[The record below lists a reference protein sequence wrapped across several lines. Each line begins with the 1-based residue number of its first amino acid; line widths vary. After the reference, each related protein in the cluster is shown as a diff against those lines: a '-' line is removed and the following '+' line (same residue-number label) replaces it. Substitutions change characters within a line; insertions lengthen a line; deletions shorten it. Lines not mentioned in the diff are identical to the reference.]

1 MPGPA
6 ALFGRS
12 CSAAVIALFAAASPS
27 YPLAGPAPDV
37 RRDAVVEA
45 VEKVLP
51 SVVNIGTKTR
61 LERRGWY
68 YDWWRDNWAPFSQEL
83 PPRESAGSGVVI
95 DEAGYILTN
104 VHVVEG
110 ATEIWVS
117 LPADSPTND
126 ARENPREGAPR
137 VLQADL
143 VSFSPTR
150 DIALLKLRKPGLK
163 LKAAKFAKDDDLLL
177 GETVLA
183 LGNPFGLGGSV
194 SRGILSSKSRRAE
207 VEEEERLQLRDWLQ
221 TDASINPGN
230 SGGPLINL
238 RGEVLGINVAILRE
252 GQGIGF
258 AIPIKRVSEALAEI
272 YTPEE
277 LKQLW
282 FGARIK
288 AGHLPL
294 RVSLVQP
301 DSPADQA
308 GLRVGDLIAEING
321 QVPRSFIDFEDEL
334 IAAGETKSVSLTVRR
349 DDGLKELSV
358 RLRPETAFF
367 NAELIRQKIGATL
380 QELDAD
386 LAESMGLRRSDGLI
400 VAGVERGGPA
410 ADAGLQRG
418 AVVRAIDGQPVNEL
432 VAAAKRLHARPKG
445 ERATLEVLIQRVSG
459 PFVRRATREIE
470 IKVR

>member
-1 MPGPA
+1 MLGA
-6 ALFGRS
+6 WTLG
-12 CSAAVIALFAAASPS
+12 AAA
-27 YPLAGPAPDV
+27 AGAPDV

-61 LERRGWY
+61 VERRGWY

-83 PPRESAGSGVVI
+83 PPRESAGSGVII

-117 LPADSPTND
+117 LPGEPVAE
-126 ARENPREGAPR
+126 AGENPREGAPR

-143 VSFSPTR
+143 VAFSPTR
-150 DIALLKLRKPGLK
+150 DIALLKLRKSGLQ

-207 VEEEERLQLRDWLQ
+207 VEEAEQLQLRDWLQ

-238 RGEVLGINVAILRE
+238 RGEVIGINVAILRE

-258 AIPIKRVSEALAEI
+258 AIPIKRVSEALSEI
-272 YTPEE
+272 YTPEG

-282 FGARIK
+282 FGARVK
-288 AGHLPL
+288 AGQMPL

-308 GLRVGDLIAEING
+308 GLRVGDIIAEVNG
-321 QVPRSFIDFEDEL
+321 KVPRSFIQFEDEL
-334 IAAGETKSVSLTVRR
+334 IEAGETRPVRLTLRR
-349 DDGLKELSV
+349 GDGLKEVSV
-358 RLRPETAFF
+358 RLRPERTFF
-367 NAELIRQKIGATL
+367 GAELIRQKIGASL

-400 VAGVERGGPA
+400 VAGVDRGGPA

-418 AVVRAIDGQPVNEL
+418 AVVQAIDGQPVSDL
-432 VAAAKRLHARPKG
+432 VTAAKRLYARQRG
-445 ERATLEVLIQRVSG
+445 ERATLTVFIQRVSG
-459 PFVRRATREIE
+459 PFVRRATRDLEV
-470 IKVR
+470 KVR